1 MHLRNHE
8 TGPPELDAPPVELVS
23 PQTLCP
29 LCLGGEI
36 LLR

>member
-1 MHLRNHE
+1 MDLRNHE
-8 TGPPELDAPPVELVS
+8 TGTPELDVPPVELVS

-29 LCLGGEI
+29 LCLGGEV

>member
-8 TGPPELDAPPVELVS
+8 TGPPELDASPVELVS
-23 PQTLCP
+23 PQTLC
-29 LCLGGEI
+29 LGGEI